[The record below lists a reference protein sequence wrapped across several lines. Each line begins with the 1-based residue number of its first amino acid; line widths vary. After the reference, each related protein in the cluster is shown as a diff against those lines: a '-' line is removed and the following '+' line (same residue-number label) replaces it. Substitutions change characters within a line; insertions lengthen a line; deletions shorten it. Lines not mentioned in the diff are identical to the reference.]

1 MRTQTLFLMMRT
13 STLVFVAALAASTT
27 ARAVDWPAVIGSE
40 DGRKDVPLVPFG
52 FAQVLVESTPLRAPV
67 TGLTSPALKEHEG
80 EVASFNI
87 DPPAELSL
95 RRARIGLRGSMPG
108 TEQRVSYLVAFEAG
122 QNATTRGKGAA
133 LIDASVTLTLV
144 PFARLRI
151 GQFKLPTMDEVLE
164 PNPVTADFIFFSPIA
179 TQLLLEQPIVDG
191 AFVGGGYAF
200 RDIGAQ
206 VFDAVTLGDVEV
218 AYAAMVSQGRMGAL
232 DFDARL
238 DVSLRVQLAWLLS
251 DAPSKRR
258 GAFREELSVFAWR
271 LQGPRFVVDEG
282 VTHDVLRVR
291 QGAGVHL
298 RKFHL
303 RARAEIVHAD
313 GALFAGQ
320 NPPFEGGRQVVLP
333 DGDAWGF
340 TADIAIE
347 HLHPLELDFGV
358 DELHRLPGDRRQSR
372 IFRHAVIGAQWHVNQ
387 NARVMLNY
395 ELRKLLVGDDAPDDA
410 RVIARTMANVLALQ
424 LAFVF

>member
-1 MRTQTLFLMMRT
+1 MRTTTRSLRSRASM
-13 STLVFVAALAASTT
+13 LVVVAAVLSSTT
-27 ARAVDWPAVIGSE
+27 ARAIDWPAVIGSE
-40 DGRKDVPLVPFG
+40 DGLKDAPLVPFG
-52 FAQVLVESTPLRAPV
+52 FAQVLVESTPMRAPV

-87 DPPAELSL
+87 DEPAELSL

-122 QNATTRGKGAA
+122 QNATTRGTGAA
-133 LIDASVTLTLV
+133 LIDASVTLSLV
-144 PFARLRI
+144 PFARLRV

-164 PNPVTADFIFFSPIA
+164 PNPVTADFIFFSPVA

-191 AFVGGGYAF
+191 AFTGGGYAF
-200 RDIGAQ
+200 RDVGAQ
-206 VFDAVTLGDVEV
+206 VFDAITLGDVEL
-218 AYAAMVSQGRMGAL
+218 AYAAMISQGRMGAL
-232 DFDARL
+232 ELDARL
-238 DVSLRVQLAWLLS
+238 DVALRVQLAWLLS
-251 DAPSKRR
+251 DTPSKRR

-271 LQGPRFVVDEG
+271 LQGPRFVVDDG
-282 VTHDVLRVR
+282 VTSDVLRVR

-298 RKFHL
+298 RKFHI
-303 RARAEIVHAD
+303 RARAELVHAD

-320 NPPFEGGRQVVLP
+320 SPAFESGRQVVLP
-333 DGDAWGF
+333 HGDAWGF

-347 HLHPLELDFGV
+347 HLHPLEFDFGV
-358 DELHRLPGDRRQSR
+358 DELHRMPGDPREMRV
-372 IFRHAVIGAQWHVNQ
+372 FRNAIVGAQWHINP

-395 ELRKLLVGDDAPDDA
+395 ELRKLIVGKDAPADA